1 MGSFAGY
8 SIANLNS
15 VFVRIRFGLTW
26 SFSAFFGLSSGFA
39 EIFLDVLLIIIALDR
54 GRRHRNLPLSCVKL
68 NSPLTFH
75 LTVYTQLCTSEAFV
89 VRFNQTINLM
99 T

>member
-1 MGSFAGY
+1 MGCFAGY

-15 VFVRIRFGLTW
+15 VFRRIRFGLTW

-39 EIFLDVLLIIIALDR
+39 DILLDALVIIAMDR
-54 GRRHRNLPLSCVKL
+54 GRRHRNLPLSCAKL